1 MPTKKRKKVAKQ
13 EAGGSK
19 KAKQKK
25 QKTIPTLKYGA
36 PVSML
41 SKGAENTLIPY
52 TVGFV
57 EKEQEE
63 KEETTE
69 KIETISKYMMRG
81 FGGATF
87 KSSVKE
93 HESMADAV
101 KYINSQVRKKV
112 KGKKNNDGG
121 PRLNTFRIIKKNSI
135 CEDKSPHVN
144 HGLSDIYTQ
153 CGIPPCCPNLSCDNC
168 FRGL

>member
-1 MPTKKRKKVAKQ
+1 MAKQ

-25 QKTIPTLKYGA
+25 QQTIPTLKYGA

-41 SKGAENTLIPY
+41 SKGAENTLLPY

-57 EKEQEE
+57 EKEKEA

-93 HESMADAV
+93 MSRWRKQSSTSTVKCEKKSKARKIMTADP
-101 KYINSQVRKKV
+101 
-112 KGKKNNDGG
+112 D
-121 PRLNTFRIIKKNSI
+121 
-135 CEDKSPHVN
+135 
-144 HGLSDIYTQ
+144 
-153 CGIPPCCPNLSCDNC
+153 
-168 FRGL
+168 